1 MENDIKI
8 TLTDADANNI
18 RISVTDTNDVSV
30 STKERLVLKYVE
42 PDHSKL
48 DNLDYEHSNHTGF
61 MPKKLSLL
69 PKLQNGVK
77 NNRLSL
83 VGYDKDSEESYE
95 IDFDDVRK
103 RIIKTTDVRSLND
116 QKGQYIFLE
125 INKEES

>member
-1 MENDIKI
+1 MTNDIKI
-8 TLTDADANNI
+8 TISDADS
-18 RISVTDTNDVSV
+18 ISVHVQDDINVPINMSD
-30 STKERLVLKYVE
+30 RLVLKYVE

-48 DNLDYEHSNHTGF
+48 SNLDYEHSNHTGF

-125 INKEES
+125 INKEEK